1 MSTSWHTLPTVVI
14 RQPTESKP
22 AQASS
27 TAQANR
33 VLQEIGKDP
42 LAIDTEHMSKL
53 KLKSHFKDFDPENI
67 SANALSTFGAQL
79 FKFGLI
85 DNHTAEL
92 MSKASDEFDKHGLPV
107 NPDKP
112 FNALEFFASRIS
124 SMQDN
129 SLRGDPYAKMLL
141 RDYVKAV
148 HVLQNLHTFATTGD
162 SYATRRAREQE
173 KNGGGTPV
181 E

>member
-1 MSTSWHTLPTVVI
+1 MTSWHTLPTVVI

-22 AQASS
+22 VQVSS
-27 TAQANR
+27 TAQTNR
-33 VLQEIGKDP
+33 VLQDIGKDP

-53 KLKSHFKDFDPENI
+53 KLKAHFKDFDPEKI
-67 SANALSTFGAQL
+67 SASDLSTFGAQL
-79 FKFGLI
+79 YKLGLI

-92 MSKASDEFDKHGLPV
+92 MSKASDEFDKNGLPV

-162 SYATRRAREQE
+162 SYATMRARERE
-173 KNGGGTPV
+173 KSAGGKTA